1 MSEDINVV
9 LAKDP
14 AARSKAEVVLAY
26 PGVHAIWWY
35 RLSSWLWRHHLKL
48 LARMISNW
56 NRFLTGIEIHPG
68 AQIGRRLFIDHGM
81 GIVIGETAIVGDDVT
96 IYHGVTLG
104 GRKLTKTKRHPT
116 VEDNVVVGAGAKV
129 LGNVTI
135 GRDSLIGAN
144 SVVTES
150 VEPGSVVIGA
160 NQRKLKKRSGV
171 DVGNYEI

>member
-1 MSEDINVV
+1 MLEDINTV

-14 AARSKAEVVLAY
+14 AARGKVEIVLAY
-26 PGVHAIWWY
+26 PGVHAIWWH
-35 RLSSWLWRHHLKL
+35 RLASWLWQHHLKL

-81 GIVIGETAIVGDDVT
+81 GIVIGETAIIGNDVT
-96 IYHGVTLG
+96 LYHGVTLG
-104 GRKLTKTKRHPT
+104 GRKLTKAKRHPT
-116 VEDNVVVGAGAKV
+116 VEDNVVIGAGAKV

-135 GRDSLIGAN
+135 GHDSLIGAN

-171 DVGNYEI
+171 DVGTYEI